1 MNKKHLIRVAQGL
14 EPADLVLKNA
24 EVFHVY
30 TGEFIL
36 CDIAIADGYIA
47 GTGSYFGIEE
57 IDMQGRYITP
67 GFIDA
72 HVHIESSMLTPY
84 QFAKAALPCGVT
96 TIVTDPHEIANVCG
110 AKGIQYML
118 DATEQ
123 LPLNVYFML
132 PSCVPATDFEDSG
145 AVLLAEDLE
154 PFMEHPRVLG
164 LAEVMNAP
172 GVLQQDEN
180 VMAKLEMAGKG
191 RIDGHAPGLTS
202 SQLMGYAAAGITTD
216 HECITKEQAL
226 DRLRAGIKV
235 MLREGSA
242 AKNMR
247 GLLPTVNPDTAPYFM
262 FCADDKIPAE
272 LLDSGYINYMVKTAI
287 EEGVSVANALQI
299 ATINAA
305 RHYGIKDAGAIL
317 PGRRADLLVFDNLD
331 EWKPRQVYKDG
342 RLAVDNGQLLQEG
355 RNCDNSSLEHTVNLA
370 PVTVES
376 FRLPLKTEM
385 ANVIGLVPYQI
396 VTNKAVL
403 SVKRVDGCAVSDV
416 ENDILKLAVLER
428 HHATGNIGL
437 GLVKGFGLK
446 RGALASTVGH
456 DSHNLI
462 VIGTNDEDM
471 LAAVQELQRIGGGIC
486 IAEDGQIRGV
496 LPLPVGGLMTN
507 EPALMVAKQQA
518 EMIALAR
525 EMGVPEFYSPF
536 LTLAFLS
543 LPVIPSLKL
552 TDRGLVDVD
561 SFNHMFFFGM
571 PIW

>member
-486 IAEDGQIRGV
+486 IAEDGQIRGI

-561 SFNHMFFFGM
+561 SFKFI
-571 PIW
+571 PLEVK

>member
-191 RIDGHAPGLTS
+191 RIDGHAPGLSS

-342 RLAVDNGQLLQEG
+342 RLAVDNGRLLQEG

-385 ANVIGLVPYQI
+385 ANVIGLVPYQV

-525 EMGVPEFYSPF
+525 EMGVPEFYSPL

-561 SFNHMFFFGM
+561 SFKFI
-571 PIW
+571 PLEVK

>member
-235 MLREGSA
+235 MLREGTA

-247 GLLPTVNPDTAPYFM
+247 SLLPTVNPDTAPYFM

-355 RNCDNSSLEHTVNLA
+355 RNCDSSSLEHTVNLA
-370 PVTVES
+370 TVTVES

-396 VTNKAVL
+396 VTNKAAL

-561 SFNHMFFFGM
+561 SFKFI
-571 PIW
+571 PLEVK

>member
-1 MNKKHLIRVAQGL
+1 M
-14 EPADLVLKNA
+14 VLKNA

-180 VMAKLEMAGKG
+180 VMAKLDMAGKG

-235 MLREGSA
+235 MLREGTA

-247 GLLPTVNPDTAPYFM
+247 SLLPTVNPDTAPYFM

-317 PGRRADLLVFDNLD
+317 PGRKADLLVFDNLD

-355 RNCDNSSLEHTVNLA
+355 RNCDSSSLEHTVNLA
-370 PVTVES
+370 TVTVES

-396 VTNKAVL
+396 VTNKAAL

-486 IAEDGQIRGV
+486 IAEDGQIRGA

-561 SFNHMFFFGM
+561 SFKFI
-571 PIW
+571 PLEVK

>member
-1 MNKKHLIRVAQGL
+1 MAQGL

-561 SFNHMFFFGM
+561 SFKFI
-571 PIW
+571 PLEVK

>member
-1 MNKKHLIRVAQGL
+1 M
-14 EPADLVLKNA
+14 VLKNA

-180 VMAKLEMAGKG
+180 VMAKLDMAGKG

-235 MLREGSA
+235 MLREGTA

-247 GLLPTVNPDTAPYFM
+247 SLLPTVNPDTAPYFM

-272 LLDSGYINYMVKTAI
+272 LLDSGYINYMVKTAL

-317 PGRRADLLVFDNLD
+317 PGRKADLLVFDNLD

-355 RNCDNSSLEHTVNLA
+355 RNCDSSSLEHTVNLA
-370 PVTVES
+370 TVTVES

-396 VTNKAVL
+396 VTNKAAL

-561 SFNHMFFFGM
+561 SFKFI
-571 PIW
+571 PLEVK

>member
-57 IDMQGRYITP
+57 IDMEGRYITP

-216 HECITKEQAL
+216 HECISKEQAL

-235 MLREGSA
+235 MLREGTA

-247 GLLPTVNPDTAPYFM
+247 SLLPTVNPDTAPYFM

-355 RNCDNSSLEHTVNLA
+355 RNCDSSSLEHTVNLA

-376 FRLPLKTEM
+376 FRLPLKTGM

-396 VTNKAVL
+396 VTNKAAL

-486 IAEDGQIRGV
+486 IAENGQIRGA

-561 SFNHMFFFGM
+561 SFKFI
-571 PIW
+571 PLEVK

>member
-247 GLLPTVNPDTAPYFM
+247 SLLPTVNPDTAPYFM

-342 RLAVDNGQLLQEG
+342 RLAVDNGRLLQEG
-355 RNCDNSSLEHTVNLA
+355 RNCDSSSLEHTVNLA

-396 VTNKAVL
+396 VTNKAAL
-403 SVKRVDGCAVSDV
+403 SVKRVDGYAVSDV

-561 SFNHMFFFGM
+561 SFKFI
-571 PIW
+571 PLEVK

>member
-1 MNKKHLIRVAQGL
+1 VAQGL

-180 VMAKLEMAGKG
+180 VMAKLDMAGKG

-235 MLREGSA
+235 MLREGTA

-247 GLLPTVNPDTAPYFM
+247 SLLPTVNPDTAPYFM

-342 RLAVDNGQLLQEG
+342 RLAVDNGRLLQEG
-355 RNCDNSSLEHTVNLA
+355 RNCDSSSLEHTVNLA

-396 VTNKAVL
+396 VTNKAAL

-486 IAEDGQIRGV
+486 IAENGQIRGA

-561 SFNHMFFFGM
+561 SFKFI
-571 PIW
+571 PLEVK

>member
-1 MNKKHLIRVAQGL
+1 M
-14 EPADLVLKNA
+14 VLKNA

-180 VMAKLEMAGKG
+180 VMAKLDMAGKG

-235 MLREGSA
+235 MLREGTA

-247 GLLPTVNPDTAPYFM
+247 SLLPTVNPDTAPYFM

-342 RLAVDNGQLLQEG
+342 RLAVDNGRLLQEG
-355 RNCDNSSLEHTVNLA
+355 RNCDSSSLEHTVNLA
-370 PVTVES
+370 TVTVES

-396 VTNKAVL
+396 VTNKAAL

-486 IAEDGQIRGV
+486 IAEDGQIRGA

-561 SFNHMFFFGM
+561 SFKFI
-571 PIW
+571 PLEVK

>member
-272 LLDSGYINYMVKTAI
+272 LLDSGYINYMVKAAI

-342 RLAVDNGQLLQEG
+342 RLAVDNGRLLQEG
-355 RNCDNSSLEHTVNLA
+355 RNCDSSSLEHTVNLA

-486 IAEDGQIRGV
+486 IAEDGQIRGI

-561 SFNHMFFFGM
+561 SFKFI
-571 PIW
+571 PLEVK

>member
-355 RNCDNSSLEHTVNLA
+355 RNCDSSSLEHTVNLA

-486 IAEDGQIRGV
+486 IAEDGQIRGI

-561 SFNHMFFFGM
+561 SFKFI
-571 PIW
+571 PLEVK

>member
-191 RIDGHAPGLTS
+191 RIDGQAPGLTS

-272 LLDSGYINYMVKTAI
+272 LLDSGYINYMVKAAI

-342 RLAVDNGQLLQEG
+342 RLAVDNGRLLQEG
-355 RNCDNSSLEHTVNLA
+355 RNCDTSSLEHTVNLA

-486 IAEDGQIRGV
+486 IAEDGQISGV

-561 SFNHMFFFGM
+561 SFKFI
-571 PIW
+571 PLEVK

>member
-72 HVHIESSMLTPY
+72 NVHIESSMLTPY

-216 HECITKEQAL
+216 HEYITKEQAL

-342 RLAVDNGQLLQEG
+342 RLAVDNGRLLQEG
-355 RNCDNSSLEHTVNLA
+355 RNCDSSSLEHTVNLA

-396 VTNKAVL
+396 VTKKAAL

-471 LAAVQELQRIGGGIC
+471 MAAVQELQRIGGGIC

-507 EPALMVAKQQA
+507 EPALMVAKQQE

-561 SFNHMFFFGM
+561 SFKFI
-571 PIW
+571 PLEVK

>member
-342 RLAVDNGQLLQEG
+342 RLAVDNGRLLQEG
-355 RNCDNSSLEHTVNLA
+355 RNCDSSSLEHTVNLA

-403 SVKRVDGCAVSDV
+403 PVKRVDGCAVSDV

-486 IAEDGQIRGV
+486 IAEDGQIRGI

-561 SFNHMFFFGM
+561 SFKFI
-571 PIW
+571 PLEVK

>member
-1 MNKKHLIRVAQGL
+1 MAQGL

-164 LAEVMNAP
+164 LADVMNAP

-272 LLDSGYINYMVKTAI
+272 LLDSGYINYMVKAAI

-561 SFNHMFFFGM
+561 SFKFI
-571 PIW
+571 PLEVK

>member
-1 MNKKHLIRVAQGL
+1 M
-14 EPADLVLKNA
+14 VLKNA

-164 LAEVMNAP
+164 LAEVMNAS

-235 MLREGSA
+235 MLREGTA

-247 GLLPTVNPDTAPYFM
+247 SLLPTVNTDTAPYFM

-342 RLAVDNGQLLQEG
+342 RLAVDNGRLLQEG
-355 RNCDNSSLEHTVNLA
+355 RNCDSSSLEHTVNLA
-370 PVTVES
+370 TVTVES

-396 VTNKAVL
+396 VTNRAAL

-486 IAEDGQIRGV
+486 IAEDGQIRGA

-561 SFNHMFFFGM
+561 SFKFI
-571 PIW
+571 PLEVK

>member
-57 IDMQGRYITP
+57 IDMEGRYITP

-180 VMAKLEMAGKG
+180 VMAKLDMAGKG

-235 MLREGSA
+235 MLREGTA

-247 GLLPTVNPDTAPYFM
+247 SLLPTVNPDTAPYFM

-355 RNCDNSSLEHTVNLA
+355 RNCDSSSLEHTVNLA
-370 PVTVES
+370 TVTVES

-561 SFNHMFFFGM
+561 SFKFI
-571 PIW
+571 PLEVK

>member
-1 MNKKHLIRVAQGL
+1 M
-14 EPADLVLKNA
+14 VLKNA

-180 VMAKLEMAGKG
+180 VMAKLDMAGKG

-235 MLREGSA
+235 MLREGTA

-247 GLLPTVNPDTAPYFM
+247 SLLPTVNPDTAPYFM

-342 RLAVDNGQLLQEG
+342 RLAVDNGRLLQEG
-355 RNCDNSSLEHTVNLA
+355 RNCDSSSLEHTVNLA

-396 VTNKAVL
+396 VTNKAAL
-403 SVKRVDGCAVSDV
+403 SVKRVDGYAVSDV

-486 IAEDGQIRGV
+486 IAENGQIRGA

-561 SFNHMFFFGM
+561 SFKFI
-571 PIW
+571 PLEVK

>member
-1 MNKKHLIRVAQGL
+1 M
-14 EPADLVLKNA
+14 VLKNA

-180 VMAKLEMAGKG
+180 VMAKLDMAGKG

-235 MLREGSA
+235 MLREGTA

-247 GLLPTVNPDTAPYFM
+247 SLLPTVNPDTAPYFM

-342 RLAVDNGQLLQEG
+342 RLAVDNGRLLQEG
-355 RNCDNSSLEHTVNLA
+355 RNCDSSSLEHTVNLA

-396 VTNKAVL
+396 VTNKAAL

-486 IAEDGQIRGV
+486 IAENGQIRGA

-561 SFNHMFFFGM
+561 SFKFI
-571 PIW
+571 PLEVK

>member
-272 LLDSGYINYMVKTAI
+272 LLDSGYINYMVKAAI

-370 PVTVES
+370 PVTVEN

-396 VTNKAVL
+396 VTSKAVL

-561 SFNHMFFFGM
+561 SFKFI
-571 PIW
+571 PLEVK

>member
-110 AKGIQYML
+110 VKGIQYML

-272 LLDSGYINYMVKTAI
+272 LLDSGYINYMVKAAI

-355 RNCDNSSLEHTVNLA
+355 RNCDSSSLEHTVNLA

-561 SFNHMFFFGM
+561 SFKFI
-571 PIW
+571 PLEVK

>member
-1 MNKKHLIRVAQGL
+1 M
-14 EPADLVLKNA
+14 VLKNA

-180 VMAKLEMAGKG
+180 VMAKLDMAGKG

-235 MLREGSA
+235 MLREGTA

-247 GLLPTVNPDTAPYFM
+247 SLLPTVNPDTAPYFM

-299 ATINAA
+299 ATINVA

-355 RNCDNSSLEHTVNLA
+355 RNCDSSSLEHTVNLA

-396 VTNKAVL
+396 VTNKAAL

-561 SFNHMFFFGM
+561 SFKFI
-571 PIW
+571 PLEVK

>member
-1 MNKKHLIRVAQGL
+1 M
-14 EPADLVLKNA
+14 VLKNA

-180 VMAKLEMAGKG
+180 VMAKLDMAGKG

-235 MLREGSA
+235 MLREGTA

-247 GLLPTVNPDTAPYFM
+247 SLLPTVNPDTAPYFM

-342 RLAVDNGQLLQEG
+342 RLAVDNGRLLQEG
-355 RNCDNSSLEHTVNLA
+355 RNCDSSSLEHTVNLA
-370 PVTVES
+370 TVTVES

-396 VTNKAVL
+396 VTNKAAL

-561 SFNHMFFFGM
+561 SFKFI
-571 PIW
+571 PLEVK

>member
-1 MNKKHLIRVAQGL
+1 M
-14 EPADLVLKNA
+14 VLKNA

-180 VMAKLEMAGKG
+180 VMAKLDMAGKG

-235 MLREGSA
+235 MLREGTA

-247 GLLPTVNPDTAPYFM
+247 SLLPTVNSDTAPYFM

-317 PGRRADLLVFDNLD
+317 PGRKADLLVFDNLD

-355 RNCDNSSLEHTVNLA
+355 RNCDSSSLEHTVNLA

-396 VTNKAVL
+396 VTNKAAL
-403 SVKRVDGCAVSDV
+403 SVKRVDGCAGSDV

-561 SFNHMFFFGM
+561 SFKFI
-571 PIW
+571 PLEVK

>member
-1 MNKKHLIRVAQGL
+1 M
-14 EPADLVLKNA
+14 VLKNA

-180 VMAKLEMAGKG
+180 VMAKLDMAGKG
-191 RIDGHAPGLTS
+191 RIDGHAPGLSS

-235 MLREGSA
+235 MLREGTA

-247 GLLPTVNPDTAPYFM
+247 SLLPTVNPDTAPYFM

-342 RLAVDNGQLLQEG
+342 RLAVDNGQLLQKG
-355 RNCDNSSLEHTVNLA
+355 RNCDSSSLEHTVNLA

-396 VTNKAVL
+396 VTNKAAL

-416 ENDILKLAVLER
+416 KNDILKLAVLER

-561 SFNHMFFFGM
+561 SFKFI
-571 PIW
+571 PLEVK

>member
-1 MNKKHLIRVAQGL
+1 M

-235 MLREGSA
+235 MLREGTA

-247 GLLPTVNPDTAPYFM
+247 SLLPTVNPDTAPYFM

-317 PGRRADLLVFDNLD
+317 PGRKADLLVFDNLD

-342 RLAVDNGQLLQEG
+342 RLAVDNGRLLQEG
-355 RNCDNSSLEHTVNLA
+355 RNCDSSSLEHTVNLA
-370 PVTVES
+370 TVTVES

-396 VTNKAVL
+396 VTNKAAL

-561 SFNHMFFFGM
+561 SFKFI
-571 PIW
+571 PLEVK

>member
-1 MNKKHLIRVAQGL
+1 M
-14 EPADLVLKNA
+14 VLKNA

-180 VMAKLEMAGKG
+180 VMAKLDMAGKG

-235 MLREGSA
+235 MLREGTA

-247 GLLPTVNPDTAPYFM
+247 SLLPTVNPDTAPYFM

-342 RLAVDNGQLLQEG
+342 RLAVDNGRLLQEG
-355 RNCDNSSLEHTVNLA
+355 RNCDSSSLEHTVNLA

-396 VTNKAVL
+396 VTNKAAL

-561 SFNHMFFFGM
+561 SFKFI
-571 PIW
+571 PLEVK

>member
-180 VMAKLEMAGKG
+180 VMAKLDMAGKG

-235 MLREGSA
+235 MLREGTA

-247 GLLPTVNPDTAPYFM
+247 SLLPTVNPDTAPYFM

-342 RLAVDNGQLLQEG
+342 RLAVDNGRLLQEG
-355 RNCDNSSLEHTVNLA
+355 RNCDSSSLEHTVNLA
-370 PVTVES
+370 TVTVES

-396 VTNKAVL
+396 VTNKAAL

-486 IAEDGQIRGV
+486 IAEDGQIRGA

-561 SFNHMFFFGM
+561 SFKFI
-571 PIW
+571 PLEVK

>member
-172 GVLQQDEN
+172 GVLQQDEK

-272 LLDSGYINYMVKTAI
+272 LLDSGYINYMVKAAI

-561 SFNHMFFFGM
+561 SFKFI
-571 PIW
+571 PLEVK

>member
-1 MNKKHLIRVAQGL
+1 M
-14 EPADLVLKNA
+14 VLKNA

-57 IDMQGRYITP
+57 IDMQGKYITP

-118 DATEQ
+118 DATER

-235 MLREGSA
+235 MLREGTA

-247 GLLPTVNPDTAPYFM
+247 SLLPTVNPDTAPYFM

-317 PGRRADLLVFDNLD
+317 PGRKADLLVFDNLD

-355 RNCDNSSLEHTVNLA
+355 RNCDSSSLEHTVNLA
-370 PVTVES
+370 TVTVES

-396 VTNKAVL
+396 VTNKAAL

-486 IAEDGQIRGV
+486 IAEDGQIRGA

-561 SFNHMFFFGM
+561 SFKFI
-571 PIW
+571 PLEVK

>member
-164 LAEVMNAP
+164 LAEEMNAP

-272 LLDSGYINYMVKTAI
+272 LLDSGYINYMVKAAI

-396 VTNKAVL
+396 VTKKIQME
-403 SVKRVDGCAVSDV
+403 VKRENGYAVSDL
-416 ENDILKLAVLER
+416 ENDVLKMAVLER

-561 SFNHMFFFGM
+561 SFKFI
-571 PIW
+571 PLEVK

>member
-1 MNKKHLIRVAQGL
+1 M
-14 EPADLVLKNA
+14 VLKNA

-235 MLREGSA
+235 MLREGTA

-247 GLLPTVNPDTAPYFM
+247 SLLPTVNPDTAPYFM

-342 RLAVDNGQLLQEG
+342 RLAVDNGRLLQEG
-355 RNCDNSSLEHTVNLA
+355 RNCDSSSLEHTVNLA

-396 VTNKAVL
+396 VTNKAAL

-486 IAEDGQIRGV
+486 IAENGQIRGV

-561 SFNHMFFFGM
+561 SFKFI
-571 PIW
+571 PLEVK